1 MADET
6 PQDSKTFDPTPQRK
20 KQFRDEG
27 KVAQSKDVTSAVM
40 FVASLL
46 AFGFVGGDLFS
57 GFGQSIRIAIEQVG
71 SEGGRGGSL
80 WDILAQQGSTV
91 GPATLTFAFL
101 VIGSVMLIS
110 AFQTGFLW
118 APKNIAFKPDRI
130 APLKKLSQILNPKQ
144 AGMQILLSSLKIG
157 AAGWVMWLILK
168 DQFVTM
174 SALSMGT
181 RDYVY
186 TFLSDLLFFMLG
198 ITTIVFAVLA
208 IVDYAWQKHQ
218 LTKQMKMSREE
229 VKRDMEEQ
237 EGKPEIKGKRK
248 QLHRDLSMN
257 RIIQAV
263 PEADVVITN
272 PTHLALVIRYR
283 PGEDAAP
290 IVTAKGADSLAA
302 YIRSLAREHGVPLV
316 ENKPLARVLWR
327 KVRVGKRI
335 PNSLFQAVA
344 EILARVF
351 KARNEAQSRGGSSRT
366 ARKLPT

>member
-1 MADET
+1 MADDT
-6 PQDSKTFDPTPQRK
+6 PQDSKTFDPTPQRI
-20 KQFRDEG
+20 KQFREEG
-27 KVAQSKDVTSAVM
+27 KVAMSKDVTSAVM

-46 AFGFVGGDLFS
+46 AFGFVGTDLFK
-57 GFGQSIRIAIEQVG
+57 GFGHAIRITIEGVA
-71 SEGGRGGSL
+71 SDAGRGGSI
-80 WDILAQQGSTV
+80 WDVLANHV
-91 GPATLTFAFL
+91 DIIGPPTLVFAFL
-101 VIGSVMLIS
+101 VIGSVLMIS
-110 AFQTGFLW
+110 ALQTGFLW

-130 APLKKLSQILNPKQ
+130 APLKKLGQILNPKQ
-144 AGMQILLSSLKIG
+144 AGMQVLLSSLKIG
-157 AAGWVMWLILK
+157 ASAWVMWLILK

-174 SALSMGT
+174 STLSMGT

-186 TFLSDLLFFMLG
+186 TFLSELLFFMLG
-198 ITTIVFAVLA
+198 ITTIVFAILAVL
-208 IVDYAWQKHQ
+208 DYAWQKHQ
-218 LTKQMKMSREE
+218 ITKQMKMTREE
-229 VKRDMEEQ
+229 VKRDQEEQ
-237 EGKPEIKGKRK
+237 DGKPEVKGRRR
-248 QLHRDLSMN
+248 QLHRELSMN
-257 RIIQAV
+257 KIILAI

-351 KARNEAQSRGGSSRT
+351 KARKEVSNRGSSNQKPR
-366 ARKLPT
+366 A

>member
-1 MADET
+1 M
-6 PQDSKTFDPTPQRK
+6 
-20 KQFRDEG
+20 
-27 KVAQSKDVTSAVM
+27 
-40 FVASLL
+40 
-46 AFGFVGGDLFS
+46 
-57 GFGQSIRIAIEQVG
+57 QV
-71 SEGGRGGSL
+71 
-80 WDILAQQGSTV
+80 
-91 GPATLTFAFL
+91 
-101 VIGSVMLIS
+101 
-110 AFQTGFLW
+110 
-118 APKNIAFKPDRI
+118 
-130 APLKKLSQILNPKQ
+130 
-144 AGMQILLSSLKIG
+144 LLSSLKIG
-157 AAGWVMWLILK
+157 AAGWVMWVILE
-168 DQFVTM
+168 DQFVSM
-174 SALSMGT
+174 SSLGLGS

-186 TFLSDLLFFMLG
+186 TFLGELLFFMLG
-198 ITTIVFAVLA
+198 VTTIVFAVLA
-208 IVDYAWQKHQ
+208 AVDYTWQRHQ
-218 LTKQMKMSREE
+218 LNKQMKMSREE
-229 VKRDMEEQ
+229 VKKDMEEQ

-351 KARNEAQSRGGSSRT
+351 KARNEAHTRGGSA
-366 ARKLPT
+366 AR